1 VKDMAHFEPDQAKRP
16 HDQLTRYLAAHN
28 SIAIDHN
35 GQAALAASFHQN
47 GNFSSNMFHPPSND
61 YDNDNEDKKP
71 IIDWNEKLWPQNGT
85 SKLSPSDA
93 VRTATP
99 SANSTES
106 TPSSQ
111 RHSIGPEEGDAR
123 KSPEIKSEFSEMSSD
138 LPPPISSVSK
148 RDKEATNLL
157 LSLAQQPLSTST
169 AIMSGADQSQLAAL
183 KIEEKILHE
192 KLTPHIE
199 PQMSEKTA
207 LSIDNVVNSVATAQ
221 FNVEKL
227 TPQAVL
233 PAQKPPQ
240 TPTTPTSQLPPPAS
254 TTPPRTAISRAFFRA
269 PGHGG
274 PTEFNQDS
282 SKAFVCSIC
291 NFSCPSKFHYNSH
304 MNTHGDHQCSMC
316 DYTSRTEGRLKK
328 HMRESHTRD
337 EQIAAGL
344 DVPPEAPTA
353 AENTAEYQA
362 TMVSLLE
369 AAKAAVNTAAAAAA
383 SEAAAQMES
392 GNNSPTI
399 PSALDSLKA
408 LSENGG
414 GHQQQQTNLA
424 SLLHM
429 PDASNDSLD
438 AAGPSTPREPP
449 KRSSGG
455 KSKAY
460 ACKQCAYIA
469 TSKEDSWKHSRSHIP
484 SDKQLS
490 CPQCEFVTEY
500 KHHLEYHIRNHYGSK
515 PFRCTKC
522 NYSCVN
528 KSMLNSHMKSHS
540 TEYQFQCI
548 DCSYQSKYCHSLKMH
563 LRKYNHRRKPG
574 ITVDDADEAMA
585 NDPSLGDDDASVHS
599 AFSDSMNHESSNGN
613 VLPPPPVSS
622 APPATSESNG
632 ASSIGNALLQ
642 PIATTSYANL
652 IRNQEQL
659 NALTRQQPQQNFSCT
674 VCDFS
679 TPHPEQ
685 YIHHNMIHMQQNHT
699 ASAPSTPLSAILQ
712 YLQNNANHQHAT
724 IPNGTASIGSLSQL
738 SAFQPTSTEIIFRA
752 QQQAQ
757 QLQQEQQ
764 QQEVK
769 MEVEHNAR
777 APSPSESINGD
788 SSSLERSSTSP
799 MDSKDNII
807 NGDASSIGSTSSSSS
822 RKRKAMS
829 SKLEEI
835 SQRLQGKNSPEAV
848 EDSIPIVAPVPIPA
862 YRNNFLEPSKPS
874 YANNCDH
881 CKIGFEDETLY
892 DIHRGYHSYND
903 NPFKCNRCGEI
914 CSSALSFN
922 LHLWRVK
929 HD

>member
-1 VKDMAHFEPDQAKRP
+1 MAHFEPDQAKRP
-16 HDQLTRYLAAHN
+16 HDQLTRYSALH
-28 SIAIDHN
+28 SIAIDQN
-35 GQAALAASFHQN
+35 GQAALTASFHQN
-47 GNFSSNMFHPPSND
+47 GNGFPPYSAASNLFHPPSNE

-71 IIDWNEKLWPQNGT
+71 IIDWNVWPQNGT

-111 RHSIGPEEGDAR
+111 RHSIGPEEGERDR
-123 KSPEIKSEFSEMSSD
+123 TVPTPEIKSEFSEMSSD
-138 LPPPISSVSK
+138 VPQASSAISAK
-148 RDKEATNLL
+148 DKEDSRLL
-157 LSLAQQPLSTST
+157 LSIAQPTPT
-169 AIMSGADQSQLAAL
+169 ASDQSQLAAL
-183 KIEEKILHE
+183 RTEEKILHE
-192 KLTPHIE
+192 KLTPHVE
-199 PQMSEKTA
+199 PQMSEKKSE
-207 LSIDNVVNSVATAQ
+207 SINSVVNSVAGAQ

-227 TPQAVL
+227 TPQTVL
-233 PAQKPPQ
+233 LPSKPQQ
-240 TPTTPTSQLPPPAS
+240 TTAALTSQVPPTS
-254 TTPPRTAISRAFFRA
+254 TTPPRNSRAFFRA

-274 PTEFNQDS
+274 PTESNQDS

-328 HMRESHTRD
+328 HMRESHTRE

-353 AENTAEYQA
+353 APNTAEFQA
-362 TMVSLLE
+362 TMASLME
-369 AAKAAVNTAAAAAA
+369 AAKSAVNNAAAEAAAAAGN
-383 SEAAAQMES
+383 ES
-392 GNNSPTI
+392 GNNSPISSI
-399 PSALDSLKA
+399 PSALDSLRA
-408 LSENGG
+408 LSEGG
-414 GHQQQQTNLA
+414 QQTNLA

-429 PDASNDSLD
+429 PDASNDSVD

-455 KSKAY
+455 KAKQY
-460 ACKQCAYIA
+460 ACKQCAYVA
-469 TSKEDSWKHSRSHIP
+469 TSKEDSWRHSRSHIP

-574 ITVDDADEAMA
+574 ITVDDADEALA
-585 NDPSLGDDDASVHS
+585 NDPTLLEEGDDASVHS
-599 AFSDSMNHESSNGN
+599 AYSESMHHENNNNGA
-613 VLPPPPVSS
+613 LPPPPVSS
-622 APPATSESNG
+622 APPTASETT
-632 ASSIGNALLQ
+632 SIGNALLQ

-652 IRNQEQL
+652 IRNHEQL
-659 NALTRQQPQQNFSCT
+659 NAITRQQHQQNFSCT

-712 YLQNNANHQHAT
+712 YLQNNVTHQHAT

-757 QLQQEQQ
+757 QQQLQQEQEQQ
-764 QQEVK
+764 QQVEANFPNEIK
-769 MEVEHNAR
+769 MEVDNHHHNER
-777 APSPSESINGD
+777 QPSPTESINGD

-807 NGDASSIGSTSSSSS
+807 NGDASSIGSNSSSSSS
-822 RKRKAMS
+822 RKRKAANGS
-829 SKLEEI
+829 SKLEQI
-835 SQRLQGKNSPEAV
+835 SQRLQGKNSPEHV
-848 EDSIPIVAPVPIPA
+848 EDNVPLIAPVPIPA
-862 YRNNFLEPSKPS
+862 YRNNFLIKK
-874 YANNCDH
+874 N
-881 CKIGFEDETLY
+881 
-892 DIHRGYHSYND
+892 SYNL
-903 NPFKCNRCGEI
+903 R
-914 CSSALSFN
+914 S
-922 LHLWRVK
+922 RVAK
-929 HD
+929 QRS

>member
-1 VKDMAHFEPDQAKRP
+1 MAHFEPDQAKRP

-28 SIAIDHN
+28 SIAIDQN
-35 GQAALAASFHQN
+35 DQAALAASFHQN
-47 GNFSSNMFHPPSND
+47 GNFSSNMFLPPSND

-71 IIDWNEKLWPQNGT
+71 IIDWNEKLWPQNGA
-85 SKLSPSDA
+85 SKLSPSDV

-111 RHSIGPEEGDAR
+111 RHSIGPEESDAR

-138 LPPPISSVSK
+138 LPAPISSVSK
-148 RDKEATNLL
+148 RDKEATTLL
-157 LSLAQQPLSTST
+157 LSLAQQPISTSA
-169 AIMSGADQSQLAAL
+169 AIISGADQSQLAAL
-183 KIEEKILHE
+183 KINEKILTE
-192 KLTPHIE
+192 TLTPHIE

-207 LSIDNVVNSVATAQ
+207 LSIDNVVNSVATAE

-227 TPQAVL
+227 TPVL
-233 PAQKPPQ
+233 PQKPPQ
-240 TPTTPTSQLPPPAS
+240 TPTTPTSSNLPSQGPPSSS
-254 TTPPRTAISRAFFRA
+254 TTPPKSTSRAFFRA

-328 HMRESHTRD
+328 HMRESHTRH

-369 AAKAAVNTAAAAAA
+369 AAKAAVNNAAAAA

-408 LSENGG
+408 FSENGG
-414 GHQQQQTNLA
+414 VNGQQQQTNLA

-429 PDASNDSLD
+429 PDASNDSSD

-469 TSKEDSWKHSRSHIP
+469 TSKEDNWKHSRSHIP

-515 PFRCTKC
+515 PFRCSKC

-585 NDPSLGDDDASVHS
+585 NDPSLGDEDASVHS
-599 AFSDSMNHESSNGN
+599 AFSDSMHHETNGN
-613 VLPPPPVSS
+613 SHSLPPPPVSS
-622 APPATSESNG
+622 APPATSESNV

-642 PIATTSYANL
+642 PIATTSYASL

-659 NALTRQQPQQNFSCT
+659 NALSRQQQQPQQNFSCT

-712 YLQNNANHQHAT
+712 YLQNNATHQHAT
-724 IPNGTASIGSLSQL
+724 IPNGTAASIGSLSQL

-757 QLQQEQQ
+757 QLQQEQESQ
-764 QQEVK
+764 DQHEVK
-769 MEVEHNAR
+769 MEVDSAISHHNER

-835 SQRLQGKNSPEAV
+835 SQRLQGKNSPEHA
-848 EDSIPIVAPVPIPA
+848 EDSISIVAPVPIPA
-862 YRNNFLEPSKPS
+862 YRNNFL
-874 YANNCDH
+874 
-881 CKIGFEDETLY
+881 IT
-892 DIHRGYHSYND
+892 
-903 NPFKCNRCGEI
+903 
-914 CSSALSFN
+914 
-922 LHLWRVK
+922 
-929 HD
+929 